1 MFRFLEQ
8 AKNAALGISAS
19 GVRILGPASSPM
31 ERRGG
36 RYRGQLLIHAADRRP
51 LQRFL
56 PVLRATIE
64 QLDDARRT
72 RWSIDVDPIE
82 LF

>member
-36 RYRGQLLIHAADRRP
+36 RYRGQLLIHAADRSH

-56 PVLRATIE
+56 PALRATIE